1 MYHAL
6 SQRERSEISFTLQA
20 YNVFNLGDTV
30 NGQTGHGVTAR
41 PEILRFPEWDSI
53 RSIPL

>member
-6 SQRERSEISFTLQA
+6 SQREMSEISFTLQA

-30 NGQTGHGVTAR
+30 KWASGSRCYA
-41 PEILRFPEWDSI
+41 
-53 RSIPL
+53 